1 MDDESLVRMER
12 ILLATWPPLEV
23 EERDGWVAG
32 ANGGFT
38 GRANS
43 LTVLRRT
50 DPAAAHDL
58 AGWAEDWYA
67 QRQAPPAIRVTP
79 LSENLKP
86 VLAERGWEWWR
97 NGASVMVGNTLDLT
111 AAEIPA
117 GYTADGAVMADAE
130 WYELSGHDADAQNVL
145 NAMFDGTSP
154 ISRHV
159 SIRHEDSGMLAA
171 IGRGVVS
178 DGHLAIFGMETAP
191 AHRRRGLATAVIGD
205 LARWATGLDA
215 DRVTLQVEVGNDRA
229 HSLYETLGF
238 DDVYE
243 YGYLALLA

>member
-12 ILLATWPPLEV
+12 ILLATWPPLEI

-50 DPAAAHDL
+50 EAAAARDL
-58 AGWAEDWYA
+58 AAWAERWYA
-67 QRQAPPAIRVTP
+67 QRSAPPAIRVTP
-79 LSENLKP
+79 LSQDLEPLL
-86 VLAERGWEWWR
+86 VERGWEWWR
-97 NGASVMVGNTLDLT
+97 NGASVMVGDAAGLT
-111 AAEIPA
+111 GTSLPA
-117 GYTADGAVMADAE
+117 GYASDGAPTAAAA
-130 WYELSGHDADAQNVL
+130 WYQLAGHGPEAQAVL
-145 NAMFDGTSP
+145 DSMFDGVSTV
-154 ISRHV
+154 SRHV
-159 SIRHEDSGMLAA
+159 TIRDDRTGSVAA

-191 AHRRRGLATAVIGD
+191 EHRRRGLATAVIGD
-205 LARWATGLDA
+205 LARWSAALGA
-215 DRVTLQVEVGNDRA
+215 DRITLQVEAGNDRA

-238 DDVYE
+238 VDVYE
-243 YGYLALLA
+243 YTYLALLS